1 MLKRWNTKV
10 NFSTNTSTTME
21 GSKNS
26 RNAPITTLE
35 MEETQELRDHVV
47 ANLAISS
54 ISWVLMARISR
65 IPPFGTFFYL
75 QDVRWG
81 VVFGHPPF
89 GAFFSAFPK
98 GVLGVFYGS
107 GIPIDPRTI
116 GCIEGFL
123 WFYSHLQFCF
133 KGLARKTNAQ
143 HLECI
148 CFPLEFLRWLVAETH
163 LVLPSHSKT
172 AIGLYLVGVY
182 PRIFLESVKGFGH

>member
-1 MLKRWNTKV
+1 
-10 NFSTNTSTTME
+10 ME

-35 MEETQELRDHVV
+35 MEKTQELGDHVV

-54 ISWVLMARISR
+54 IPWVLMARISR

-81 VVFGHPPF
+81 AVFGHPPF

-163 LVLPSHSKT
+163 LVLPSHSKA